1 MSIKAWLAVQSFD
14 DSTPPQSLIKKAD
27 AFFLNFALHLQSLI
41 LFL

>member
-14 DSTPPQSLIKKAD
+14 DSTPITHKEGHR
-27 AFFLNFALHLQSLI
+27 FFLNFALHLQSLI